1 MNMKDKLPLVNG
13 DVLLDQPC
21 NLHCLVCLDSV
32 EGIMI
37 MLARTTT
44 TIKMVIFT
52 QNFTVEKSSPA
63 DPLLHQVAAL
73 HVQVEHSILSLH
85 LRRLVQVGFSNLLKG
100 LDSGL
105 TCRVEMTSVK
115 G

>member
-1 MNMKDKLPLVNG
+1 MGEDNLPLVDG

-44 TIKMVIFT
+44 TIKN
-52 QNFTVEKSSPA
+52 QNQNCKMEKSSPA

-73 HVQVEHSILSLH
+73 HVQIEHSILSLH
-85 LRRLVQVGFSNLLKG
+85 LR
-100 LDSGL
+100 
-105 TCRVEMTSVK
+105 
-115 G
+115 